1 VRKCCN
7 QFVLI
12 ILEFRF
18 TGLGRAKNNSK
29 SDQIFRIYP
38 LPLRPILIVGKI
50 RKKICA
56 MAHRRDFEIAFVGLK
71 PGVHEYAYEITDK
84 FFEPFQ
90 QQDFRNCKADVK
102 LHLDKKSSF
111 MLLKF
116 EIGGSLEVVCD
127 RCNNYLPLQLWDEFN
142 ITVKMVEEP
151 ELANEQEED
160 PDVYYISRGES
171 HVDVAN
177 WIYEF
182 INLSIPMHKSCSY
195 EKMDGPYC
203 NPSAMD
209 VLKKLEPEEKEIKEN
224 PIWKGLE
231 KFKNI

>member
-1 VRKCCN
+1 M
-7 QFVLI
+7 
-12 ILEFRF
+12 
-18 TGLGRAKNNSK
+18 G
-29 SDQIFRIYP
+29 
-38 LPLRPILIVGKI
+38 
-50 RKKICA
+50 
-56 MAHRRDFEIAFVGLK
+56 HRREFEIAFVGLK
-71 PGVHEYAYEITDK
+71 PGVHEYSYEIIDK

-127 RCNNYLPLQLWDEFN
+127 RCNNFLPLQLWDEFN

-151 ELANEQEED
+151 EVANEQEED

-171 HVDVAN
+171 HVDLAN

-195 EKMDGPYC
+195 EKMDGPHC

-209 VLKKLEPEEKEIKEN
+209 VLKKLEPEEKEQKEN

-231 KFKNI
+231 KFKNLEDN